1 MCGRVGACRWRTM
14 KLTLAK
20 LPWLE
25 IALAVTSLALV
36 LQLFPSIATCILNQI
51 DVRNW
56 SRTTWLVCNALFV
69 AVLVSV
75 RFVPNVLA
83 RIRDTQAK
91 PKPKRR
97 RSGCLGSLRPAALPP
112 AVVDSH

>member
-1 MCGRVGACRWRTM
+1 MAVEKVVAGGFEEGRAVGGRVVARRWRTM

-36 LQLFPSIATCILNQI
+36 LQLFPSIGTWILNQL
-51 DVRNW
+51 DVREW
-56 SRTTWLVCNALFV
+56 SRTTWFVCNALFV
-69 AVLVSV
+69 AVLVAV
-75 RFVPNVLA
+75 RFVPDVLA
-83 RIRDTQAK
+83 RIRESQTK

-97 RSGCLGSLRPAALPP
+97 RS
-112 AVVDSH
+112 